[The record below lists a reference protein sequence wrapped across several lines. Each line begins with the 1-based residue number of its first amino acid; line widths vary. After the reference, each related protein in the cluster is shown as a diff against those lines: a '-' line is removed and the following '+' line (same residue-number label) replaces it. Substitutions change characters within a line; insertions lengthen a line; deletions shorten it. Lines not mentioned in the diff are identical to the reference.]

1 MSVWRRLR
9 SAALCRASLRCGGA
23 RGAVYAGRKLARSSQ
38 DGWRMAHYLEGKTT
52 VDTNELS
59 PKEATQMSYDVK
71 YIGMDVH
78 KEAIVIA
85 VLNGTGKMIM
95 ETILETKAS
104 SILQFIHGLR
114 GELHVTWEEGTWAA
128 WLYDLL
134 QPQVPHIVVCN
145 PRRNA
150 LLKEG
155 SKNDKV
161 DAQKLADLLRTGM
174 LRPVYHGENGLR
186 TLRELARSY
195 QTISKDLTRVMN
207 RMKALYRGWGIPC
220 AGTQVYAARSREEW
234 LSKLPQVGVRRR
246 AELLYQQLD
255 GLQALRRE
263 VRPEFL
269 AEGRKHKAAKLL
281 RQIPCIGPIRAAR
294 LIALM
299 QTPQRFRSKRQL
311 WTYSGLGIET
321 HDSAQYRFVGG
332 QVQRSKKPQQIR
344 GLNQNHNHEMKEI
357 FKSTATRASY
367 RGPFHDFYTALLAKG
382 MRPEMAR
389 LTLARKIAAI
399 TLTLW
404 KKEERFD
411 VEQLKTQAA

>member
-1 MSVWRRLR
+1 M
-9 SAALCRASLRCGGA
+9 AL
-23 RGAVYAGRKLARSSQ
+23 
-38 DGWRMAHYLEGKTT
+38 YLEGKIHVGTK
-52 VDTNELS
+52 NLS
-59 PKEATQMSYDVK
+59 PKEATQMSHDVK

-85 VLNGTGKMIM
+85 VLNGRGELVM
-95 ETILETKAS
+95 ETIVETKAS
-104 SILQFIHGLR
+104 SILQFLHGLH

-134 QPQVPHIVVCN
+134 QPQAEEVVVCN

-155 SKNDKV
+155 SKSDKV
-161 DAQKLADLLRTGM
+161 DARKLADLLRTGM

-186 TLRELARSY
+186 TLRELGRSY

-207 RMKALYRGWGIPC
+207 RLKALYRGWGIPC
-220 AGTQVYAARSREEW
+220 AGTQVYAPRYREEW
-234 LSKLPQVGVRRR
+234 LSKIVQAGVRRR

-255 GLQALRRE
+255 GLQGLRRNL
-263 VRPEFL
+263 RPEFV
-269 AEGRKHKAAKLL
+269 AESRKHKAAKLL

-299 QTPQRFRSKRQL
+299 QTPHRFRSKRQL

-321 HDSAQYRFVGG
+321 HDSAQFRFVRG
-332 QVQRSKKPQQIR
+332 QLQRSKKPQQLR
-344 GLNQNHNHEMKEI
+344 GLNRNHNHEMKEI
-357 FKSTATRASY
+357 FKSAATRASCS
-367 RGPFHDFYTALLAKG
+367 RGPFREFYVGLLDKG
-382 MRPEMAR
+382 MKPEMAR

-411 VEQLKTQAA
+411 AEQLKTQAA

>member
-1 MSVWRRLR
+1 M
-9 SAALCRASLRCGGA
+9 AL
-23 RGAVYAGRKLARSSQ
+23 YP
-38 DGWRMAHYLEGKTT
+38 EGKTS

-59 PKEATQMSYDVK
+59 PKEATQMSHEVK

-85 VLNGTGKMIM
+85 VLNVSGKLVM
-95 ETILETKAS
+95 ETIVETKAS

-134 QPQVPHIVVCN
+134 QPQVQEVVVCN

-155 SKNDKV
+155 SKSDKV
-161 DAQKLADLLRTGM
+161 DARKLADLLRTGM

-207 RMKALYRGWGIPC
+207 RLKAVYRGWGIPC
-220 AGTQVYAARSREEW
+220 GGTQVYAPRYREEW
-234 LSKLPQVGVRRR
+234 LNKLPQAGVRRR
-246 AELLYQQLD
+246 AELLYQQRD

-263 VRPEFL
+263 VRGEFL
-269 AEGRKHKAAKLL
+269 AESRKQKAAKLL
-281 RQIPCIGPIRAAR
+281 RKIPCIG
-294 LIALM
+294 
-299 QTPQRFRSKRQL
+299 
-311 WTYSGLGIET
+311 
-321 HDSAQYRFVGG
+321 
-332 QVQRSKKPQQIR
+332 
-344 GLNQNHNHEMKEI
+344 LNRDHNHAMKEI
-357 FKSTATRASY
+357 FKGAATRASCAT
-367 RGPFHDFYTALLAKG
+367 GPFRDFYAALLANG
-382 MRPEMAR
+382 MKPEMAR

-411 VEQLKTQAA
+411 AEQLKTQAA